1 MHTFCVFCMFVSVL
15 DLVCFVITFVC
26 LCRFVYE
33 YDFFLLCLIYFLC
46 VYIHFCLQLVY
57 VCFVCACVCGR
68 WGSWAY
74 VCVYAYV
81 FLYLR
86 ALVCIYALRIDVLLC
101 ALMFMYVIIVFMNST
116 TASFYVFSFVFCA
129 IDSVS
134 VF

>member
-1 MHTFCVFCMFVSVL
+1 MSMN
-15 DLVCFVITFVC
+15 
-26 LCRFVYE
+26 
-33 YDFFLLCLIYFLC
+33 FFLLCLIYFLC

-116 TASFYVFSFVFCA
+116 TASFLNVFRVLVCFLCYR
-129 IDSVS
+129 
-134 VF
+134 